1 MEKEVMKK
9 ELRMCMDYSENDCE
23 KCYDEK
29 DDVATRIVKEYILHE
44 KKKKNVKAR
53 LKLKNDIHS
62 ILNLWLRERG

>member
-1 MEKEVMKK
+1 MKK

-44 KKKKNVKAR
+44 KEKKE
-53 LKLKNDIHS
+53 
-62 ILNLWLRERG
+62 RESEAQTKK

>member
-29 DDVATRIVKEYILHE
+29 DDVATRIVKEYIQSE
-44 KKKKNVKAR
+44 KEKDEKN
-53 LKLKNDIHS
+53 S
-62 ILNLWLRERG
+62 WLTSKQQSMISYCHQNKTT

>member
-1 MEKEVMKK
+1 MNNMEKKVMKK

-44 KKKKNVKAR
+44 KEKKE
-53 LKLKNDIHS
+53 
-62 ILNLWLRERG
+62 RESEAQTKK

>member
-29 DDVATRIVKEYILHE
+29 DDVATRIVKEYIQSE
-44 KKKKNVKAR
+44 KEKDEKN
-53 LKLKNDIHS
+53 S
-62 ILNLWLRERG
+62 